1 LYDILKRGEEV
12 MDQLKPCD
20 LPFQS
25 ILTRE
30 SRFKNSKGGGMRDA
44 RKKK

>member
-1 LYDILKRGEEV
+1 
-12 MDQLKPCD
+12 MDQLKLCD

-30 SRFKNSKGGGMRDA
+30 SRVKNSKGGGIRDG